1 MVHIT
6 IREYWKHLRVEGTL
20 KSKNSEVEVFGSIPL
35 PPPPLQIIP
44 LQTITVVWYCLGGGW
59 GVGMLTKNEERRRQ
73 QDIFLR
79 NQEEFFMQPTR
90 LATTDNFSC
99 VSVVYRFRGWAMS
112 FPLLSRVYTPAED
125 DLLQKRTAIR

>member
-6 IREYWKHLRVEGTL
+6 NREYWKHLRVEGTL

-35 PPPPLQIIP
+35 PPPPPSDNTTSDDNSRLV
-44 LQTITVVWYCLGGGW
+44 LSGGG
-59 GVGMLTKNEERRRQ
+59 GMLTKNEERRRQ

-112 FPLLSRVYTPAED
+112 FPLLLIVCTPAKD
-125 DLLQKRTAIR
+125 DSPQKRTAIRY